1 MNDIT
6 QILERLSP
14 PTTEVVRQYR
24 DGTPDNV
31 SDDDLRTAYRQ
42 VSEQLT
48 PDEFQQAA
56 ASAYDRLSPEERA
69 EVAQYLRTHAEQS
82 GIPTSYLPSATTAA
96 TDPGSLATGTAEVNG
111 QDTNMLQDMFA
122 PDGIFSSPVAK
133 AALLG
138 FTAFAAQALSKR
150 F

>member
-14 PTTEVVRQYR
+14 PATNVVQQYR
-24 DGTPDNV
+24 DGTPDDV
-31 SDDDLRTAYRQ
+31 SDDDLHQAYRQ
-42 VSEQLT
+42 GSEQLT
-48 PDEFQQAA
+48 PDQFHPAP
-56 ASAYDRLSPEERA
+56 ASAYDPVAPAARA
-69 EVAQYLRTHAEQS
+69 QAAEYLRTHAEQN
-82 GIPTSYLPSATTAA
+82 GIPKSYLPSGQTAA
-96 TDPGSLATGTAEVNG
+96 TDPGSLASATAEVNG

-122 PDGIFSSPVAK
+122 PNGLFSSPVAK

-138 FTAFAAQALSKR
+138 ITAFAAQALSKR